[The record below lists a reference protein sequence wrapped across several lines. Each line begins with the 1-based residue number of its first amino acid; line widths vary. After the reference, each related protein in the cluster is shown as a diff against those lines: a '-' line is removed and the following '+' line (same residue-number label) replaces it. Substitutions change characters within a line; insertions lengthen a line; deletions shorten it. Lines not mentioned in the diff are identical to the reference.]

1 MEGILILLLSYFI
14 GSIPTGYIVTYLL
27 TGRDIRNYGSGNV
40 GGLNTY
46 RTVKEV
52 RGRMV
57 GGLAG
62 SIVALFDA
70 SKAVISYLLSLAY
83 APSVAVFAP
92 MVAIFGH
99 NYPVWLKFKGGRG
112 LAALLGFFLYTMPL
126 LFLFFLLIQGTVYL
140 FTRRFALGAILALLT
155 AIPLHYLTLS
165 APSYTSQVL
174 SELPVWLRYREKYEL
189 WIRGRLGV
197 NM

>member
-1 MEGILILLLSYFI
+1 MEGLLILLVAYLV

-27 TGRDIRNYGSGNV
+27 TGRDIRTYGSGNV

-52 RGRMV
+52 RGKV
-57 GGLAG
+57 IGALAG
-62 SIVALFDA
+62 SFVALFDA
-70 SKAVISYLLSLAY
+70 SKAIISYLLSIAY
-83 APSVAVFAP
+83 SPSVAVFAP
-92 MVAIFGH
+92 MLAIFGH
-99 NYPVWLKFKGGRG
+99 NYPIWLRFRGGRG
-112 LAALLGFFLYTMPL
+112 LAALLGYFLYTMPV
-126 LFLFFLLIQGTVYL
+126 LFFLFLLIQGAIYL

-174 SELPVWLRYREKYEL
+174 AELPVWLRYREKYEL
-189 WIRGRLGV
+189 WREGKLGV